1 MQKLSTRDSTLSAVK
16 SFDTANSKIKSNLEE
31 FEITSSVRTRYAYV
45 ADVGLVSIESSG
57 ILPPE
62 DLFLKSVSLL
72 RAKCQRLKSEIDAN
86 RHAL

>member
-1 MQKLSTRDSTLSAVK
+1 MYSLSEMSANV
-16 SFDTANSKIKSNLEE
+16 N
-31 FEITSSVRTRYAYV
+31 
-45 ADVGLVSIESSG
+45 LVSVESTG

-72 RAKCQRLKSEIDAN
+72 RAKCQSLKSEIDAN